1 MSQLS
6 FDFYSF
12 IVEKTLVLLP
22 ENALAYRHLMQ
33 FFANENQASAFI
45 LLGPEK
51 SGKNCLLNYCAK
63 LNNKT
68 IAVIDDYL
76 QENPWQLLPNQYY
89 VLKNFTEL
97 TEINLFHLLNIAN
110 ERKVFLILLD
120 TKEPNFLLPDLISRL
135 NNLNKQVISLPSKNS
150 LQSILLSNLADKQIV
165 LSENI
170 VNYLLKNLTS
180 YQDLYVLLKKLEFFY
195 EENNKKISLAE
206 AKKLAG

>member
-1 MSQLS
+1 M
-6 FDFYSF
+6 
-12 IVEKTLVLLP
+12 
-22 ENALAYRHLMQ
+22 
-33 FFANENQASAFI
+33 
-45 LLGPEK
+45 
-51 SGKNCLLNYCAK
+51 
-63 LNNKT
+63 
-68 IAVIDDYL
+68 
-76 QENPWQLLPNQYY
+76 PNQYY

-150 LQSILLSNLADKQIV
+150 LQSILLSNLSDKQIV

-206 AKKLAG
+206 AKRLAG